1 MLLYLKKQD
10 PGAPVFLS
18 DMTNFHLGTKFG
30 LILITCNTYSTLT
43 AAQREQAL
51 NTISLHLP
59 LGGIFAASLP
69 SPEDLIAMGD
79 SGEEGP
85 EETFTHPET
94 GNPVQ
99 VSSSWQTRENQVTI
113 YWHYDHLHPNGKTTR
128 TTHSTT
134 HQLDPTE
141 KYLEELQRHGF
152 EVHTFGDFT
161 RSTFTP
167 DSSTLVLEAR
177 KR

>member
-1 MLLYLKKQD
+1 MD
-10 PGAPVFLS
+10 
-18 DMTNFHLGTKFG
+18 
-30 LILITCNTYSTLT
+30 
-43 AAQREQAL
+43 
-51 NTISLHLP
+51 
-59 LGGIFAASLP
+59 GGIFAASLP
-69 SPEDLIAMGD
+69 SPDDLIAMGD

-99 VSSSWQTRENQVTI
+99 VSSSWQTRDNEVTI
-113 YWHYDHLHPNGKTTR
+113 YWHYDHLHPTGQVTR
-128 TTHSTT
+128 TTNSTT

-141 KYLEELQRHGF
+141 KYLEELQTNGF

-161 RSTFTP
+161 RDAFTP
-167 DSSTLVLEAR
+167 DSSTLILEAR